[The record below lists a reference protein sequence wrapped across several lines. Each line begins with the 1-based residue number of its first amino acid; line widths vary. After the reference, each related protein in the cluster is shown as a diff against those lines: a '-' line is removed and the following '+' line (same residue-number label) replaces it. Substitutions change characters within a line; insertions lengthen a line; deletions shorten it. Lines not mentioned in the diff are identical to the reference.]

1 MGKRISNESVR
12 SAVFFF
18 FYICEHE
25 FVSELRELL
34 EYYTK
39 EKWKNQAVQSAEIKL
54 AGVMVLTTSWWL
66 MTLAEADT
74 GSDRA
79 TERKRE

>member
-1 MGKRISNESVR
+1 MNLLEVLL
-12 SAVFFF
+12 

-34 EYYTK
+34 EYYKK
-39 EKWKNQAVQSAEIKL
+39 ENWKNQVVQSAEIKL
-54 AGVMVLTTSWWL
+54 AGEMVLTTSWWL
-66 MTLAEADT
+66 MTLAEADM